1 LGVPGLLEILSHR
14 LNVPVEP
21 FRPSEAFSCKL
32 NGAAEQFDTGG
43 TVALGLAL
51 KGVGQDSLDIDF
63 RQEELKVANKFE
75 LLKNGLAVTV
85 TLLFL
90 GLLAFSAH
98 CVLKSRE
105 LEGGPFDRVIDSAY
119 KAFAPVTEKYNA
131 LGELVPASRRVSAP
145 DIEREGLRPLAVR
158 RFLSELERMRRHL
171 HSIVGDAKGLP
182 PITSALQV
190 WNDLFEAIGKNHQ
203 ALGYIDFEKIEITQN
218 RVILVMVLP
227 SAAAGEKLQGPLKT
241 LPFLSE
247 LELEPDWNVQ
257 PITSTDFV
265 RITFTFKRKDK

>member
-1 LGVPGLLEILSHR
+1 
-14 LNVPVEP
+14 
-21 FRPSEAFSCKL
+21 
-32 NGAAEQFDTGG
+32 
-43 TVALGLAL
+43 
-51 KGVGQDSLDIDF
+51 
-63 RQEELKVANKFE
+63 
-75 LLKNGLAVTV
+75 
-85 TLLFL
+85 
-90 GLLAFSAH
+90 
-98 CVLKSRE
+98 
-105 LEGGPFDRVIDSAY
+105 
-119 KAFAPVTEKYNA
+119 
-131 LGELVPASRRVSAP
+131 
-145 DIEREGLRPLAVR
+145 
-158 RFLSELERMRRHL
+158 
-171 HSIVGDAKGLP
+171 VGDAKGLP